1 MSALTVTPAKP
12 RFPAPKPTTIQELEP
27 AERVLVWAV
36 RSWTAAGWRQQA
48 VWRDFVLRFGS
59 DALAVMTAFERLV
72 RDLEQGARRPL
83 TWGAPDAHGLQVDE
97 LCLLLLISAL
107 QMEETALAASILGW
121 LATPAAKPG
130 VMSAAKALARELE
143 AAEMICPLRV
153 STPRIAGAPLSLV
166 PVH

>member
-1 MSALTVTPAKP
+1 LSALTVTPAKP

-48 VWRDFVLRFGS
+48 VWRDFAARFGS
-59 DALAVMTAFERLV
+59 DALTVMTAFERLL

-83 TWGAPDAHGLQVDE
+83 VWGAPDVHGLQVDE

-107 QMEETALAASILGW
+107 QGEETALAGSILGW
-121 LATPAAKPG
+121 LVTPAAKRG
-130 VMSAAKALARELE
+130 VLSAAEALARELE
-143 AAEMICPLRV
+143 EAEMICPLRV
-153 STPRIAGAPLSLV
+153 STPRIVGAPLSLV
-166 PVH
+166 ALH